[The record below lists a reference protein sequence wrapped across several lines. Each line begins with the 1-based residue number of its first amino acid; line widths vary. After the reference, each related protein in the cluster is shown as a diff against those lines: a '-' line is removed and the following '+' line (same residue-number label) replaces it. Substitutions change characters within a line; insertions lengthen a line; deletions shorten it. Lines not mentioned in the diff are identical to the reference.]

1 MSKSEL
7 DRIARDY
14 HANTDIRDKHI
25 EDMCQRYCGE
35 WIVRAAGPA
44 KRVLELGYG
53 EGIITGMLLAAG
65 REVTVVEGAKL
76 LHDALTG
83 VFGSRVHAV
92 HALFEEF
99 SPAAPFDAIIASH
112 VLEHVD
118 DPVALLRRMAGW
130 LAPGGRLVIVV
141 PNKESLH
148 RRLAVLMGLQPA
160 LDTLGARDRLV
171 GHQRVYSHATLEQ
184 DLRAGGYTLT
194 EKTGFFLKPVANS
207 MMLGYSTE
215 LLGAMNQIGPQ
226 LPMELLA
233 NIGVL
238 AGRVE

>member
-1 MSKSEL
+1 
-7 DRIARDY
+7 
-14 HANTDIRDKHI
+14 
-25 EDMCQRYCGE
+25 
-35 WIVRAAGPA
+35 
-44 KRVLELGYG
+44 
-53 EGIITGMLLAAG
+53 
-65 REVTVVEGAKL
+65 
-76 LHDALTG
+76 
-83 VFGSRVHAV
+83 
-92 HALFEEF
+92 LFEEF